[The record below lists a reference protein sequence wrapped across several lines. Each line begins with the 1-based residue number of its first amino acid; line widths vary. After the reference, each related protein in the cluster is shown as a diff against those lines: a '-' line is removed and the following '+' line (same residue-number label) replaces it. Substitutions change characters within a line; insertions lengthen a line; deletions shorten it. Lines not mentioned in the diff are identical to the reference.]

1 MGIRISFSRYLK
13 DCNEHVVWNNNT
25 IFFISM
31 IHEYKVKIDY
41 LLLENPK
48 LFQRLFDITQFE
60 MVSSL
65 VKLLELNIESI
76 RIKKLFYNRSK
87 PHNKLEEKVLIFKE
101 ILEEIND
108 KYDKIIIDINFL
120 KDLYIKLSKYSD
132 DSLSISFRNSWKTD
146 YIEGLCSEYYYNLK
160 DEKYNH
166 LDRLITNSAFI
177 DYIKY
182 NIRPSIIND
191 VLLSLLNYLL
201 LLQNGYYIGKYIN
214 IVDEKLDG
222 LNYYEFIFNYY
233 KKLVEMI
240 NNSKDGVEKKLD
252 AYSIVK
258 SFVLKQNTEFSKSEA
273 LKGCPSLGSSS
284 VEIAL
289 RKLVNDGILERLYSG
304 KRTKYRKRE

>member
-1 MGIRISFSRYLK
+1 
-13 DCNEHVVWNNNT
+13 
-25 IFFISM
+25 
-31 IHEYKVKIDY
+31 
-41 LLLENPK
+41 
-48 LFQRLFDITQFE
+48 
-60 MVSSL
+60 
-65 VKLLELNIESI
+65 
-76 RIKKLFYNRSK
+76 
-87 PHNKLEEKVLIFKE
+87 
-101 ILEEIND
+101 
-108 KYDKIIIDINFL
+108 
-120 KDLYIKLSKYSD
+120 
-132 DSLSISFRNSWKTD
+132 
-146 YIEGLCSEYYYNLK
+146 LK